1 MSTRETDSRFDAEVA
16 RIKRMAIQRSA
27 RVNRMLGALFVAAA
41 IVAGSVWFLQ
51 PPVDRDLGLSLGLG
65 FATFCLGCILGRFLL
80 PIPRAECPQCGC
92 DWRVES
98 ENDLQKWLAWRCCPA
113 CGLKMTDDAGLN
125 EKP

>member
-1 MSTRETDSRFDAEVA
+1 MSTRETDSQFDAEVA
-16 RIKRMAIQRSA
+16 RIKRMAIQRSV
-27 RVNRMLGALFVAAA
+27 RVNWMLGVSSVAAVV
-41 IVAGSVWFLQ
+41 VAGAVWFRQ
-51 PPVDRDLGLSLGLG
+51 RPVDRELDLSLGLG

-98 ENDLQKWLAWRCCPA
+98 ENDLQKWLAWRCCPT

-125 EKP
+125 EKS